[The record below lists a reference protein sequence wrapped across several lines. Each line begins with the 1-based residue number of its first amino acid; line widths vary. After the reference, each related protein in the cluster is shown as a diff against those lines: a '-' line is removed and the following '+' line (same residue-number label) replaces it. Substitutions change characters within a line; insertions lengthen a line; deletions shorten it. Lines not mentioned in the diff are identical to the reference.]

1 MDKKLIITV
10 GRTFGSGGRVLGRM
24 LAERL
29 GIAFYDKRLL
39 MEAARQAGVAPE
51 YFERNDERKPRFIS
65 GVFSFAHGYSPMA
78 WYNDPTSISSD
89 SIYKAQCDYIR
100 HVAAT
105 ESCVIVGRTADYVL
119 RDVPGVINIFVHAPE
134 SECIRRIIERHDAL
148 SIEQARAL
156 ARRAN
161 KARAAFYNFYTDKTW
176 GQAAGYDL
184 TLDSSL
190 LPMSGNVD
198 LVETYIRARMAR
210 PAKEYQS

>member
-1 MDKKLIITV
+1 MDKKLIITI
-10 GRTFGSGGRVLGRM
+10 GRTFGSGGRVLARQ
-24 LAERL
+24 LADRL

-39 MEAARQAGVAPE
+39 LEAARRAGVAPE
-51 YFERNDERKPRFIS
+51 YFERNDERLPRFIS
-65 GVFSFAHGYSPMA
+65 GVFSFTHGYSPMA

-100 HVAAT
+100 HIAAV

-134 SECIRRIIERHDAL
+134 HACIRRIIERHEAL
-148 SIEQARAL
+148 TPEQARTL

-176 GQAAGYDL
+176 GQASGYDL

-190 LPMSGNVD
+190 LPMSACVD
-198 LVETYIRARMAR
+198 LVEAYVRARFALST
-210 PAKEYQS
+210 QDI

>member
-10 GRTFGSGGRVLGRM
+10 GRTFGSGGRVLARM
-24 LAERL
+24 LADRL

-39 MEAARQAGVAPE
+39 LEAARRAGVAPE
-51 YFERNDERKPRFIS
+51 YFERNDERLPKFIS
-65 GVFSFAHGYSPMA
+65 GVFSFTHGYSPMA

-100 HVAAT
+100 HIATT

-119 RDVPGVINIFVHAPE
+119 RDIPGVINIFVHAPE
-134 SECIRRIIERHDAL
+134 SECVRRIIERHEAL
-148 SIEQARAL
+148 TPEQARAL

-176 GQAAGYDL
+176 GQASGYDL

-190 LPMSGNVD
+190 LPMSANVD
-198 LVETYIRARMAR
+198 LVEAYIRARLD
-210 PAKEYQS
+210 Q